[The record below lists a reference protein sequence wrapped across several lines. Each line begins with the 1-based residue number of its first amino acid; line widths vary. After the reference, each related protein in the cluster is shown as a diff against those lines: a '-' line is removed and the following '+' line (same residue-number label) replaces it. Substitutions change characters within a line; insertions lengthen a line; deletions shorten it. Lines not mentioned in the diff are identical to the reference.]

1 MTPPR
6 STNLPVIIVGAGPY
20 GLSLAAHLREAGIPF
35 RIFGHRMQSWA
46 TQMPAG
52 MKLKSDGFASNLS
65 AGSTPFTL
73 EDFCRLTNRPYHPT
87 RIPVALEDFVAYG
100 QEFAAR
106 FVPNLEPCDV
116 VSIDRL
122 DQRIDYRL
130 DSASHCPANIFRL
143 TLSTGEV
150 LHSGHVI
157 LATGRS
163 LFHYVPQ
170 RLAAL
175 SKDLVTHTTD
185 HHDFSAFA
193 GRDVVVLGRG
203 ASALNAAALL
213 HEAGSRVTLLTRKP
227 RIHIHSAGSAGP
239 RSLFERL
246 KSPASPL
253 GHSLRSWMACTAP
266 GLFHAL
272 PEPFRRLL
280 VYKHLGP
287 SGGPALKNRV
297 LGKIPM
303 LLGWS
308 IASTE
313 LAKIERSGR
322 SETLVRLLLT
332 NEAGEQKQLLTS
344 HIIAGT
350 GFRVALARMRFLSE
364 SLRSV
369 IRTGKTGSPR
379 LTRNFQS
386 TVPGLYFIGPASSA
400 AFGPL
405 QRFAA
410 GSEYAACRVTRHL
423 LHAFAEKSAP
433 ARISHQAFAAQNADR
448 NGSPA
453 QPAR

>member
-6 STNLPVIIVGAGPY
+6 STNLPVVIVGAGPY
-20 GLSLAAHLREAGIPF
+20 GLSLAAHLREAAIPF
-35 RIFGHRMQSWA
+35 RIFGRPMQSWA
-46 TQMPAG
+46 TQMPTG

-65 AGSTPFTL
+65 AGATPFTL
-73 EDFCRLTNRPYHPT
+73 EDFCRLTKRPYHPT
-87 RIPVALEDFVAYG
+87 QIPVAVEDFIAYG

-116 VSIDRL
+116 VSVDRIDDRL
-122 DQRIDYRL
+122 HPSDRT
-130 DSASHCPANIFRL
+130 IFRL
-143 TLSTGEV
+143 TLATGEV
-150 LHSGHVI
+150 LHSGHVV
-157 LATGRS
+157 LATGLS
-163 LFHYVPQ
+163 LFQYIPQ

-185 HHDFSAFA
+185 HRDFSAFA

-203 ASALNAAALL
+203 ASSLNAAALL

-246 KSPASPL
+246 RYPSTPL
-253 GHSLRSWMACTAP
+253 GPSIRSWMACNTP
-266 GLFHAL
+266 DLFHAL
-272 PEPFRRLL
+272 PEPIRKLL

-287 SGGPALKNRV
+287 AGGSALKDRV
-297 LGKIPM
+297 LGKFPM

-313 LAKIERSGR
+313 LAKIEKPGYSG
-322 SETLVRLLLT
+322 TLIRLLLI
-332 NEAGEQKQLLTS
+332 NDAGEQKQLLTS

-350 GFRVALARMRFLSE
+350 GFRISLSRMHFLAD
-364 SLRSV
+364 SLRLD
-369 IRTGKTGSPR
+369 IRTGSSGAPKLS
-379 LTRNFQS
+379 RNFQS
-386 TVPGLYFIGPASSA
+386 SIPGLYFIGPASSA

-410 GSEYAACRVTRHL
+410 GSEYAARRVTHHL
-423 LHAFAEKSAP
+423 LRAFSHKSAP
-433 ARISHQAFAAQNADR
+433 AHAKQRAQNLAVQ
-448 NGSPA
+448 NSNQNNSSAHPA
-453 QPAR
+453 S